1 MSKLLPTRLP
11 IANTPEISSE
21 IYNRLVRILE
31 INLGEF
37 DPDNTRQITTAVRD
51 TLYFDPGTLI
61 WNTSIGVLQ
70 VYTGNY
76 WIDLG
81 TPRDPE
87 GYEAKATLGDVSV
100 KTNGDIT
107 INLGTSK
114 AGWDVERYYN

>member
-11 IANTPEISSE
+11 ISMSPQVESDT
-21 IYNRLVRILE
+21 YNRLVRVLE

-37 DPDNTRQITTAVRD
+37 NPDNTRQITTSERN

-70 VYTGNY
+70 VYVGNK
-76 WIDLG
+76 WIDLH
-81 TPRDPE
+81 TPVDPH
-87 GYEAKATLGDVSV
+87 GFEANAQLGAISI

-107 INLGTSK
+107 LTL
-114 AGWDVERYYN
+114 